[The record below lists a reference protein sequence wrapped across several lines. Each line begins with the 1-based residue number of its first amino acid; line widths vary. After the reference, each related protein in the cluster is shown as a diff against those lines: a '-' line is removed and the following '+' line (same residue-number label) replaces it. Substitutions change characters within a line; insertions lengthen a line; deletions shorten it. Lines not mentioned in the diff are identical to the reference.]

1 MPVKKSS
8 TKQSVRTKRAYVVA
22 VDMGYGHQRAVY
34 PLRHLA
40 APLPTDKNHLATI
53 INANNYLGIP
63 KKDRKRWQGSQKL
76 YEFVS
81 RFTTVPLIGKIIFR
95 SMDYFQRI
103 EPFYPKRD
111 QSRPTLQLRSIYA
124 GIAHGWGKDLIAT
137 LNKKPL
143 PLITSFFIPAY
154 FAEEHNYKGEIYL
167 LCCDADVSRAWA
179 PLKAG
184 SSRINYLVPNERVR
198 DRLRRYGVRA
208 EKITVTGFPLPQE
221 NIGGK
226 NEIILKKYVAAR
238 RKRLELKSRK
248 PITITFCVG
257 GAGAQRDLGVT
268 ILRSL
273 HKKIDAGEVI
283 LNLVAGSRADVYEF
297 YKRAIHKLHIKPK
310 HQGHIQIIYALH
322 KAEYFKIFNEV
333 LLDTDILWTK
343 PSELSFYAGLGLP
356 IIMAPTVGSQE
367 EFNREWLRTL
377 GAGLDQKNPEFAA
390 EWVFEWLENGTF
402 AAAATHALDA
412 PRQGAYAIEKII

>member
-1 MPVKKSS
+1 MPVKKPSKKS
-8 TKQSVRTKRAYVVA
+8 VVRTKRAYIVA

-40 APLPTDKNHLATI
+40 APLPTDQNRIGKV

-63 KKDRKRWQGSQKL
+63 KKDRNHWTESQKL
-76 YEFVS
+76 YEFIS
-81 RFTTVPLIGKIIFR
+81 RFTAIPVIGNWLFR
-95 SMDYFQRI
+95 AMDYFQRI

-124 GIAHGWGKDLIAT
+124 GIKHGWGKDLITT

-184 SSRINYLVPNERVR
+184 SSRINFLVPNQRVK

-208 EKITVTGFPLPQE
+208 EKITITGFPLPQE

-226 NEIILKKYVAAR
+226 SETILKKYFTER
-238 RKRLELKSRK
+238 LKRLQLKSKK
-248 PITITFCVG
+248 PLTITFCVG

-268 ILRSL
+268 ILNSL
-273 HKKIDAGEVI
+273 HQKIDKGEVN
-283 LNLVAGSRADVYEF
+283 LNLVAGSRTDVYDF
-297 YKRAIHKLHIKPK
+297 YKRAINQLHIKPK
-310 HQGHIQIIYALH
+310 HQGCIQIIYALE
-322 KAEYFKIFNEV
+322 KTEYFKIFNEA
-333 LLDTDILWTK
+333 LLTTDILWTK
-343 PSELSFYAGLGLP
+343 PSELSFYTGLGLP

-377 GAGLDQKNPEFAA
+377 GAGLYQKDPRFTH
-390 EWVFEWLENGTF
+390 EWLFEWLENGVF
-402 AAAATHALDA
+402 ATAARHALDA
-412 PRQGAYAIEKII
+412 PRQGAYAIEKLI

>member
-1 MPVKKSS
+1 MPVSKTKNKS
-8 TKQSVRTKRAYVVA
+8 SVRTKRAYIVA

-34 PLRHLA
+34 PLRYLA
-40 APLPTDKNHLATI
+40 APLPTDRNKGGKV

-63 KKDRKRWQGSQKL
+63 KKDKAQWDGSQKL
-76 YEFVS
+76 YEFIS
-81 RFTTVPLIGKIIFR
+81 RFTSIPVIGRLLFK

-124 GIAHGWGKDLIAT
+124 GIKRGWGKDLIET

-184 SSRINYLVPNERVR
+184 SSRINFLVPNQRVK
-198 DRLRRYGVRA
+198 DRLRRYGVLA
-208 EKITVTGFPLPQE
+208 EKIIVTGFPLPQE

-226 NEIILKKYVAAR
+226 SEVILKKYFSAR
-238 RKRLELKSRK
+238 LKHLNPKTKS
-248 PITITFCVG
+248 PLTITFCVG

-268 ILRSL
+268 ILNSL
-273 HKKIDAGEVI
+273 HQKIDKGEVN
-283 LNLVAGSRADVYEF
+283 LNLVAGSRTDVYEF
-297 YKRAIHKLHIKPK
+297 YKEAVNKLHFKPK
-310 HQGHIQIIYALH
+310 HQGNIQIIYALE

-333 LLDTDILWTK
+333 LLTTDILWTK
-343 PSELSFYAGLGLP
+343 PSELSFYTGLGLP

-367 EFNREWLRTL
+367 EFNREWLRTI
-377 GAGLDQKNPEFAA
+377 GAGLDQKDPKFTA
-390 EWVFEWLENGTF
+390 EWLFEWLENGTF
-402 AAAATHALDA
+402 ATAAKHALDA
-412 PRQGAYAIEKII
+412 PRLGAYDIEKMI